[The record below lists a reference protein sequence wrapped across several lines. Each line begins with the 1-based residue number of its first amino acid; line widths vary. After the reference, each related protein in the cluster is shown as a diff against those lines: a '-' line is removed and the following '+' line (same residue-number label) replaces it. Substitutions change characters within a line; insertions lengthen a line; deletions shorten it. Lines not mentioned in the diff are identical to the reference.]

1 MIKFRNLTKD
11 EVEVRVGGGN
21 SLLLYKT
28 ARVDAE
34 VLDETVGQEN
44 WQKKFYQVKNTMI
57 CSIGININYADHSKE
72 PLWIWKDD
80 GGDDDYTMEK
90 VKAEI
95 SDATKR
101 AGFVWGIG
109 RSLYY
114 APKMK
119 LPDEYKG
126 KQFFDVSELEYDS
139 NNRISKITITTDFGK
154 TIVYQYANGRKV
166 NTPSNNTTPNSN
178 VSKNA
183 VSGENK
189 GTQQEEDLTTEKE
202 LVSLWASDKSK
213 ERIADYLQR
222 AFGKSS
228 VEELNNDEIKRLANA
243 CKKALAVRK

>member
-57 CSIGININYADHSKE
+57 CSIGININYADPNKE

-189 GTQQEEDLTTEKE
+189 AYSKEQLTKAHENISLWFMQTTPESFAQYLERRFNKSKVDDLTDEEIIK
-202 LVSLWASDKSK
+202 LGASCENALK
-213 ERIADYLQR
+213 
-222 AFGKSS
+222 
-228 VEELNNDEIKRLANA
+228 VIK
-243 CKKALAVRK
+243 